1 MNGCKCR
8 VFSFLNKCLCFR
20 IKHSQNSSAKCF
32 HADEKCKKMRGNPLI
47 RTTTK
52 KPQLMGHVCI
62 YRPLAVANIIV
73 VSVSQSLFLIQTC
86 VVQFRV

>member
-1 MNGCKCR
+1 M
-8 VFSFLNKCLCFR
+8 FMLQNKAQ
-20 IKHSQNSSAKCF
+20 SQNSSAKCI

-73 VSVSQSLFLIQTC
+73 VSVSQSLFLISYSNLC
-86 VVQFRV
+86 VV